1 MCWRPFV
8 RPQWAVCHTT
18 HLLGLLILGKS
29 DIIVTLYEWL
39 PFWRDGKTRGKEAL
53 YRVAVCED
61 QRHIREELCAL
72 CRQSLGELNIPYD
85 ITSFSSADRLGE
97 AIKEKIDV
105 FDLLILDIQ
114 MEGKSGLELA
124 TELRQAD
131 DRVSIIFVTGCE
143 EYLRDGYS
151 VQPIQFLLK
160 PVNYPAMYDA
170 IRTAWKLSSG
180 KRHVLLQEGART
192 VLLTTREVRLIESFN
207 HGIMI
212 HQGAEPSF
220 YRVTLTE
227 AERSIQS
234 TGCFCRCHNSF
245 LVNMDWVSEI
255 TRTKVILSD
264 GEQIPIGRRYYESA
278 QKTFIR
284 YMAQ

>member
-1 MCWRPFV
+1 M
-8 RPQWAVCHTT
+8 
-18 HLLGLLILGKS
+18 
-29 DIIVTLYEWL
+29 
-39 PFWRDGKTRGKEAL
+39 

-61 QRHIREELCAL
+61 QTHIREELCAL
-72 CRQSLGELNIPYD
+72 CRQALEELNIPHD
-85 ITSFSSADRLGE
+85 ITSFSSADQLGE
-97 AIKEKIDV
+97 TMKGKNSV

-124 TELRQAD
+124 SELRQAD

-160 PVNYPAMYDA
+160 PVDYPALYNA
-170 IRTAWKLSSG
+170 IRTAWRLNSG
-180 KRHVLLQEGART
+180 KRRVVLQEGART
-192 VLLTTREVRLIESFN
+192 VLLTTQEVRYVESFN
-207 HGIMI
+207 HGILI
-212 HQGAEPSF
+212 HQGDASCF

-227 AERSIQS
+227 AERSIQP

-255 TRTKVILSD
+255 TRTKVVLSD
-264 GEQIPIGRRYYESA
+264 GEEIPIGRRYYESA

-284 YMAQ
+284 YMIQ